1 MTITKREILVC
12 IPIACILIC
21 LGLFIDSKII
31 ESNLLSDEEYTKTLK
46 INNNNDMFK
55 YVIDTN
61 VGKVINYGE
70 FKVNDG
76 VKDSWLKND
85 YIYIEKIAE
94 EYTKHSRKVCEKD
107 SKGNESC
114 HTEYY
119 YEWDE
124 VDSNIKNVE
133 KITFSSVEFLFTDF
147 KKYPVYRLE
156 LTKDNVMDS
165 LVNKIDD
172 NYIYEDKGW
181 SHHVGDKRYYYRVVN
196 KSFYG
201 TVFGEAK
208 DNKFQDENE
217 LIIHDSNIED
227 FMKSKDGWN
236 LATRLI
242 YWIFYLVM
250 SGFIIYG
257 YLYIDNDY
265 LED

>member
-12 IPIACILIC
+12 IPIACILLC
-21 LGLFIDSKII
+21 FGMFIDSKIV
-31 ESNLLSDEEYTKTLK
+31 ESNLLSNEEYTKALK

-55 YVIDTN
+55 YAIDTN

-70 FKVNDG
+70 FKVKDG
-76 VKDSWLKND
+76 VKDAWLKND
-85 YIYIEKIAE
+85 YMYIDKITE
-94 EYTKHSRKVCEKD
+94 EYTRHSRTVCEED
-107 SKGNESC
+107 SEGNESC

-124 VDSNIKNVE
+124 VDSNINNVE

-147 KKYPVYRLE
+147 KKYPKYELE
-156 LTKDNVMDS
+156 LTKDNVLDS

-172 NYIYEDKGW
+172 NCIYEDSGW
-181 SHHVGDKRYYYRVVN
+181 NHHIGDKRYYYEVIN

-201 TVFGEAK
+201 TVYGEAK
-208 DNKFQDENE
+208 DNKFQDKEG
-217 LIIHDSNIED
+217 LFIHDSSIDEFIKSEDRWNI
-227 FMKSKDGWN
+227 
-236 LATRLI
+236 AARII
-242 YWIFYLVM
+242 YWIIYLIM
-250 SGFIIYG
+250 IGLAIYG

>member
-12 IPIACILIC
+12 IPIVCILLC

-31 ESNLLSDEEYTKTLK
+31 ESNLLSNEEYTKALK
-46 INNNNDMFK
+46 IDNDNNMFK
-55 YVIDTN
+55 YAIDTN
-61 VGKVINYGE
+61 VGNVINYGE

-85 YIYIEKIAE
+85 YMYIKKITE
-94 EYTKHSRKVCEKD
+94 EYRRHHRTVCSGSGKTR
-107 SKGNESC
+107 SC
-114 HTEYY
+114 HTQTYY
-119 YEWDE
+119 TWDN
-124 VDSNIKNVE
+124 VHSIVNNVSNIK
-133 KITFSSVEFLFTDF
+133 FSDVNFNFDDF
-147 KKYPVYRLE
+147 KKYPIYRLE
-156 LTKDNVMDS
+156 LSKENVIDS

-172 NYIYEDKGW
+172 NCIYEDKGW
-181 SHHVGDKRYYYRVVN
+181 SHHVGDKRYYYRVIN

-201 TVFGEAK
+201 TVFGETK
-208 DNKFQDENE
+208 DNKFLDKNE

-236 LATRLI
+236 LAVRII
-242 YWIFYLVM
+242 YWILYLVM
-250 SGFIIYG
+250 SGLAIYG